1 MFYNR
6 DEEKSILFT
15 LADMLVLEKLRA
27 ELGFSCCEKF
37 FSGAAPLGND
47 TIQFFLGLNI
57 KLYQAYGMSE
67 TSGPHFMSGPNVHK
81 QSRWVLLGKHK
92 WSFQY
97 SQ

>member
-6 DEEKSILFT
+6 DEEKSLLFS

-27 ELGFSCCEKF
+27 GLGFSHCEKF

-57 KLYQAYGMSE
+57 RLYEAFGMSE
-67 TSGPHFMSGPNVHK
+67 TSGPHFMSGPKVHK
-81 QSRWVLLGKHK
+81 RSR
-92 WSFQY
+92 
-97 SQ
+97 